1 MSGSSS
7 SVPSGNHFACS
18 VRNVRG
24 MSQPR
29 RCDPAR
35 NSSVDSGA
43 TGSTGH
49 PHRHVVPAVDVVVG
63 LVLVPRRGLPGS
75 GLLDEHV
82 VVVEP
87 DDGAAHQRPGDV
99 GGLRL
104 ERDLPVLLD
113 ALPVAEV
120 LDEPARVVVAA
131 GDAEQR
137 PRLGEVALDA
147 GAHGLDLVGAEEPPD
162 DAAAVLAEGGDGL
175 VVDDPAHDR
184 RHSSIP
190 RSRLS
195 LATCPVALTL
205 RKACSMTPAG
215 EMTKVER
222 ITPVTTLP
230 YSFFSPYAP

>member
-29 RCDPAR
+29 AVRPGEELQRGLRGDR
-35 NSSVDSGA
+35 VDR
-43 TGSTGH
+43 H

-75 GLLDEHV
+75 GLLDQHV

-87 DDGAAHQRPGDV
+87 DDASCPSGRRRRRRPSTRTRSAGTPRCAASCRSPRRSGPGRRR
-99 GGLRL
+99 GWR
-104 ERDLPVLLD
+104 RRT
-113 ALPVAEV
+113 AA
-120 LDEPARVVVAA
+120 PARRGCARCRARTVSTSSASK
-131 GDAEQR
+131 R
-137 PRLGEVALDA
+137 PA
-147 GAHGLDLVGAEEPPD
+147 D

-175 VVDDPAHDR
+175 VVDDPAIDR

-190 RSRLS
+190 RSRMS

-205 RKACSMTPAG
+205 RKACSMTPVG

-230 YSFFSPYAP
+230 YSFFSP